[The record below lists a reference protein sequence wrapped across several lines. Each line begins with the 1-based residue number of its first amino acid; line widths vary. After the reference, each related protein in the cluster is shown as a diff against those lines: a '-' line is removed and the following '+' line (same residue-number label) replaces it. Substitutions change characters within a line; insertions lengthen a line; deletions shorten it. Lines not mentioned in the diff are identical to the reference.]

1 MHLGGTSSSGMHHL
15 VKLLLVVDV
24 WEALDLLRLTLEWCM
39 MVSLLPDQAC
49 RPDRELDREDSIE
62 VFWPTSLS

>member
-1 MHLGGTSSSGMHHL
+1 MKRRAAASRAPGVT
-15 VKLLLVVDV
+15 VRDV
-24 WEALDLLRLTLEWCM
+24 WEALDILRLTLEWCM